1 MLEIILDTE
10 TTGLSVN
17 ENHKIVE
24 ICCVEL
30 ENQIATNNTFHHYIN
45 PRKDQSRKK
54 LTKFMGIQINFY
66 LTKKFFQR

>member
-30 ENQIATNNTFHHYIN
+30 ENQITTNEL
-45 PRKDQSRKK
+45 SRLKIHQNK
-54 LTKFMGIQINFY
+54 EVIIQ
-66 LTKKFFQR
+66 